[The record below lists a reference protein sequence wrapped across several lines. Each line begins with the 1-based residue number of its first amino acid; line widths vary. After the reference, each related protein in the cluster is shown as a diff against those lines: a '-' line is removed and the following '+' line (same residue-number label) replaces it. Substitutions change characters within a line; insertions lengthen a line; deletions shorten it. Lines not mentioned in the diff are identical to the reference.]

1 MYPKI
6 TIKEL
11 RSLNLEG
18 GYLIDGFPSVGL
30 SSVIATESMMN
41 ASQFKLAGI
50 VDSDIFPPISLI
62 KNGKPNFPARLFVND
77 DIKVAAFLS
86 HIAVEGSLHKII
98 AKKMLSWAKKEKIS
112 LIVSSVPVK
121 STENKD
127 EVLVVGSTENSRKK
141 IKELGLKT
149 LENGTVP
156 GIPGVLLNEG
166 SLNQQDVIVILFSS
180 DGTSPDFRSSAKL
193 CMVMSQLIPGTSC
206 DIVSLQKEA
215 EKVEQVIK
223 TDVDEARHLQDSMY
237 R

>member
-11 RSLNLEG
+11 RPINLEG

-30 SSVIATESMMN
+30 SSVIATESMMH

-50 VDSDIFPPISLI
+50 VDSDFFPPISLI
-62 KNGKPNFPARLFVND
+62 KNGKPNYPARLFVND

-121 STENKD
+121 SMQNKD
-127 EVLVVGSTENSRKK
+127 EVMVVGSTENSRKK
-141 IKELGLKT
+141 IKELGLKI

-193 CMVMSQLIPGTSC
+193 CMVMAQLIPGTSC
-206 DIVSLQKEA
+206 DIASLQKEA
-215 EKVEQVIK
+215 EKVEQIIK
-223 TDVDEARHLQDSMY
+223 TDVDEARHLKDSMY